1 MGVGLPMQCARGVA
15 GETVPDWFTGG
26 DMLAAGGFCYRMLG
40 WPTGELLV
48 SRKDSPASARATP
61 GSSRSGIGW
70 VTVGVASRQ
79 EAPSA
84 SAGYPGR
91 IETVPDWFARGR
103 SKAWWLPLHKT
114 RPDHRC
120 DRPARRP
127 FTALPMKTPDG
138 PFSFATSADSAEV
151 AKEKQTRAARAL

>member
-1 MGVGLPMQCARGVA
+1 MAPWRGRSGNFVGVGLPMQCARGVA

-138 PFSFATSADSAEV
+138 PNW
-151 AKEKQTRAARAL
+151 

>member
-61 GSSRSGIGW
+61 GSSRSGIG
-70 VTVGVASRQ
+70 S
-79 EAPSA
+79 
-84 SAGYPGR
+84 
-91 IETVPDWFARGR
+91 II
-103 SKAWWLPLHKT
+103 
-114 RPDHRC
+114 
-120 DRPARRP
+120 
-127 FTALPMKTPDG
+127 
-138 PFSFATSADSAEV
+138 
-151 AKEKQTRAARAL
+151 RAACLPSGSPKRERGVSGSHRDGAGLVRPRTLKGLVAPAPQNPSRPQM

>member
-1 MGVGLPMQCARGVA
+1 MAPWRGRSGNFVGVGLPMQCARGVA
-15 GETVPDWFTGG
+15 GETVPDWFPGG
-26 DMLAAGGFCYRMLG
+26 DMLAAGGFCSRMLG

-103 SKAWWLPLHKT
+103 SKAW
-114 RPDHRC
+114 
-120 DRPARRP
+120 
-127 FTALPMKTPDG
+127 
-138 PFSFATSADSAEV
+138 
-151 AKEKQTRAARAL
+151 